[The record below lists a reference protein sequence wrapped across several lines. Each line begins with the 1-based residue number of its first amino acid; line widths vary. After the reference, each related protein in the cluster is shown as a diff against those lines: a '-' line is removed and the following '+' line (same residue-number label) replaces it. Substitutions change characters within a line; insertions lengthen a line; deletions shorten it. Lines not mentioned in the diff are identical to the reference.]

1 MQLEKMAGKCGK
13 GLFGRKDH
21 SRGCGCQGEGKNAFC
36 LSTIFHS
43 TECKMS
49 LVHIVVAVI
58 CLDGDG
64 CKIRTGSL
72 IIEEDSNLD
81 TSIACDSCNVCTKEL

>member
-1 MQLEKMAGKCGK
+1 MEKMAGKCG
-13 GLFGRKDH
+13 
-21 SRGCGCQGEGKNAFC
+21 RGFLAGKTTAAAVAAK
-36 LSTIFHS
+36 
-43 TECKMS
+43 EKEKMRF
-49 LVHIVVAVI
+49 AVI

-81 TSIACDSCNVCTKEL
+81 TSIACDSCDV